1 MKQGSIST
9 MHRATN
15 DAISAMCA
23 KAHENA
29 LSKVDVVL
37 PAKSVNILEEPIGW
51 SGVHPGYR
59 QAEVRMPDG
68 GDVKVK
74 FDKIAQDQLASFC
87 APGAVAYL
95 RHCAMEGRF
104 DLIADNLNAWL
115 KESPKLRM
123 LRMTK
128 TENSAYD
135 YVVRSFH
142 SEQYARIDNELV
154 LDYARPI
161 LENYPA
167 LEVKSLNLGNNDMS
181 LKFTTPRVRGE
192 VTVGDIVES
201 GSYARNNEVG
211 KAPLEFSQYLGRL
224 VCLNGMV
231 SDFPLERIHRRHK
244 GRKLGIGI
252 LPQFHE
258 VYSNINSEDGLA
270 SYGIEA
276 EMIQGLREQ
285 LKRAINS
292 ALDHDVFRS
301 QLEKLSQSARQETAL
316 SRFSRAD
323 FKDHNAFPALR
334 VLEKDFGALAD
345 YVKTEIHQN
354 FAADGDHTKWG
365 FANAITKVA
374 NEAKAYSTATELEQ
388 LGGKVVA
395 LNDYRWK
402 AYQEA
407 KPLAEAA

>member
-9 MHRATN
+9 MHRSTYE
-15 DAISAMCA
+15 AISAMCE
-23 KAHENA
+23 KAREYS

-37 PAKSVNILEEPIGW
+37 PAKSVNILEQPIGW
-51 SGVHPGYR
+51 SAVHPGYR

-95 RHCAMEGRF
+95 RHCAEEGRF

-115 KESPKLRM
+115 SHSPKLRM

-128 TENSAYD
+128 TDHSGYD

-154 LDYARPI
+154 LDYARPV

-167 LEVKSLNLGNNDMS
+167 LEVKSLNLGDNDMS
-181 LKFTTPRVRGE
+181 MKFTTPRVRGE

-201 GSYARNNEVG
+201 GIYARNNEVG

-231 SDFPLERIHRRHK
+231 SAFPLERIHRRHK

-258 VYSNINSEDGLA
+258 LYGHTRTEDGLA
-270 SYGIEA
+270 AYGIES
-276 EMIQGLREQ
+276 EMIQGLRLQ

-292 ALDHDVFRS
+292 ALDSDVFRS
-301 QLEKLSQSARQETAL
+301 QLEKLSKSARQETAL

-334 VLEKDFGALAD
+334 VLEKDFGVLAD

-374 NEAKAYSTATELEQ
+374 NEAKAYSTATELEA

-407 KPLAEAA
+407 EYMAEAA